1 MVRAEQGND
10 LHSDQRVQVSGLA
23 NNDGWLS
30 SPQGQQQA
38 ENETRTQSYVDL
50 YNAKVDNPYRY
61 SIPRLVRLGL
71 KMNF

>member
-1 MVRAEQGND
+1 VYGYT
-10 LHSDQRVQVSGLA
+10 GLA